1 MATDV
6 RLRRITPP
14 IAPRLPA
21 APVDYDRTI
30 QEQYSGFLRLYFNQ
44 LDSTFSSVLGS
55 PKTVSGASVGHPGG
69 AYLNFPYAAVQRTT
83 DKTFAANTATLITFD
98 ETDYIN
104 DCRNDTSNG
113 LYVNNAGIYNYQY
126 SVQWRNTDS
135 QIHDAWIWLRKNG
148 TDVAGTGSQ
157 FSVISRH
164 GSVDGHIIAA
174 ANFYIDLDANDYVEM
189 WAAVNDVAVSMEQ
202 YPAQTTPFIM
212 PAIPSCVATLSFV
225 SSLPA

>member
-1 MATDV
+1 MATNP
-6 RLRRITPP
+6 LITRITPP

-21 APVDYDRTI
+21 SPVEYDRAL
-30 QEQYSGFLRLYFNQ
+30 QEQYSGFLRLYFNS
-44 LDSTFSSVLGS
+44 LDTTFNSLLGS
-55 PKTVSGASVGHPGG
+55 PKIVSGRSVGHPGG
-69 AYLNFPYAAVQRTT
+69 AYLNFPYIAVQRTT
-83 DKTFAANTATLITFD
+83 DKTFVANTATLITFD
-98 ETDYIN
+98 TTDYAN

-113 LYVNNAGIYNYQY
+113 LYVNSAGIYNYQY

-157 FSVISRH
+157 FSIISRH

-189 WAAVNDVAVSMEQ
+189 WAAVSNVSVAMEQ
-202 YPAQTTPFIM
+202 YPVQTTPFAM
-212 PAIPSCVATLSFV
+212 PSIPSVVATLSFV